1 MKVKVDRVN
10 LGDINDSKSKTRG
23 YELRVQINKLRVQI
37 HELRVQ
43 FLKLRVQINSKLKA
57 RVGRLK
63 APVRR

>member
-10 LGDINDSKSKTRG
+10 LGDINDWKSKTRG
-23 YELRVQINKLRVQI
+23 HELRVQI
-37 HELRVQ
+37 H
-43 FLKLRVQINSKLKA
+43 KLRVQINSKLKA